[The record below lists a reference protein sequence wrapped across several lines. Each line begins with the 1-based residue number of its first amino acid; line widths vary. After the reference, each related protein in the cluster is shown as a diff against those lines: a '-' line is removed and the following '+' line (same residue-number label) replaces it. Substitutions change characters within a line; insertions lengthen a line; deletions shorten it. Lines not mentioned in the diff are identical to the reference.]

1 LFSAQTAF
9 WGPRKIRDFVGRGA
23 ATERASFSALAGNER
38 VKFAATRKKVMTIN
52 SFMSWIGGKKALRDE
67 ILMRFP
73 AIYHRYV
80 EVFGGGGW
88 VLFHKPPGEHD
99 VYNDFN
105 PNLANLFRCVRDKPD
120 ELIAELEFTL
130 NSRLDFKHVRN
141 ELKSKAETLPDV
153 KRAAYFYQLIRQS
166 YASSLDSFGGAPRS
180 MWDSF
185 PLIRACCGRLQRVV
199 VENRDFEQLIRQYDR
214 PNTFFYCDPPYFA
227 TENYYEDVG
236 FTEKDHKRLANALL
250 GIQGKF
256 LLSYNDCPEIRA
268 LYDKPGIV
276 TEGTERLSNIAQ
288 RYEGGAMFAELL
300 IANYDTTEKARQFLQ
315 LTLWDVN
322 PQSMMDERKVN
333 QDG

>member
-1 LFSAQTAF
+1 
-9 WGPRKIRDFVGRGA
+9 
-23 ATERASFSALAGNER
+23 
-38 VKFAATRKKVMTIN
+38 
-52 SFMSWIGGKKALRDE
+52 MSWIGGKKALRDE
-67 ILMRFP
+67 ILIRFP
-73 AIYHRYV
+73 AAYHRYV

-130 NSRLDFKHVRN
+130 NSRLDFKHVRQ
-141 ELKSKAETLPDV
+141 ELKTRAEQLPDV

-185 PLIRACCGRLQRVV
+185 PLIRACCARLQRVV
-199 VENRDFEQLIRQYDR
+199 VENRDFEHLIRQYDR
-214 PNTFFYCDPPYFA
+214 PDTFFYCDPPYFA
-227 TENYYEDVG
+227 TEDYYEDVG
-236 FTEKDHKRLANALL
+236 FTAADHQRLANALL

-268 LYDKPGIV
+268 LYQKPGVVI
-276 TEGTERLSNIAQ
+276 EGTSRLSNIAQ
-288 RYEGGAMFAELL
+288 RYEGGAMYAELL
-300 IANYDTTEKARQFLQ
+300 IANYDTTEQARQFLQ
-315 LTLWDVN
+315 LTLWDTLGENPLN
-322 PQSMMDERKVN
+322 PQRILNERQVIEN
-333 QDG
+333 G